1 MPKVSQCT
9 SMIRSRRASGVSLLA
24 PATPPRAVS
33 YEECT
38 RANSVEAPKESS
50 RIDVP
55 VLLKKRSS
63 LSSSCSG
70 GSISLLR
77 SRSRGVSTNLSLLAS
92 TDDNSTSSSR
102 RGSGKGS
109 CPPSPTTGTWG
120 QFIDFVIEEDRM
132 EDGLIQSYSLHGTRF
147 SKNGPLA
154 SFHTSLS
161 HPYLLGLSAK
171 RFRERS
177 SSGSRRVGI
186 QRNHFV
192 LEKEKAFKFS
202 PKWSHSEDTDP
213 SIFLCGS
220 SIVSP
225 CSVYEESLLEQK
237 LQEMHV

>member
-24 PATPPRAVS
+24 PATPTRAVS

-38 RANSVEAPKESS
+38 RANSVPKENS
-50 RIDVP
+50 RIDVH
-55 VLLKKRSS
+55 VILKKRSS

-92 TDDNSTSSSR
+92 TDENSMSSSR
-102 RGSGKGS
+102 GGEGQGS
-109 CPPSPTTGTWG
+109 CPPSPTNGTWG

-132 EDGLIQSYSLHGTRF
+132 EDGPIQSYSLHGTQF
-147 SKNGPLA
+147 SKSCSMT
-154 SFHTSLS
+154 SFHASLS

-171 RFRERS
+171 RLRERS
-177 SSGSRRVGI
+177 KTVSRKFGL
-186 QRNHFV
+186 QTNHFV
-192 LEKEKAFKFS
+192 LEEETSFNLC
-202 PKWSHSEDTDP
+202 PTWSHSKETEP
-213 SIFLCGS
+213 SNFLCGS

-225 CSVYEESLLEQK
+225 CSVYEESLLEQQ